1 MTELGQLSCWV
12 ALLMAVWGA
21 ALSCVGALTKRGA
34 FVASGSRGVHAA
46 ALFVALASAGLG
58 WALLTGDFSLRY
70 VAAFTN
76 EVLPLGYRLSA
87 FWAGRAGST
96 LLAALLLSA
105 CVPVAV
111 AAARRRD
118 GAVAPW
124 VTTALG
130 AALALLLSALAAG
143 AAPFGRFDVAP
154 VDGRGLDPALQHPGM
169 AILRPLAYLG
179 YAATLVALAHA
190 LAAFASR
197 RLEGPSPSGVRPW
210 LIAAWC
216 ALGASVLLALRV
228 GYAEPGSGGYWP
240 WRAPGAPHR
249 SSGFDVVVALSVAL
263 AVLVAGARVGRAEEA
278 GRARRRRWAALV
290 AGLTLLTLGFAGTA
304 FRSEHVVSLADGESW
319 RTADPFGRAWSF
331 TSQGASRIERPSY
344 FLTSLALRPERSGVR
359 QPFLTTEW
367 REFYGRDGRERFPPF
382 ITSGLRGSWI
392 EDVSVMLVSLGP
404 GRAVVRISFVPLAG
418 WVWFGGTLA
427 LAGGALILA
436 PVRSRERADG

>member
-21 ALSCVGALTKRGA
+21 ALSCAGALTRRGA

-76 EVLPLGYRLSA
+76 AALPLGYRLSA

-105 CVPVAV
+105 CVPIAV
-111 AAARRRD
+111 AAVRRR
-118 GAVAPW
+118 AVASW

-143 AAPFGRFDVAP
+143 AAPFGRFDGAP

-179 YAATLVALAHA
+179 FSATVVALAPA
-190 LAAFASR
+190 LAPFASR
-197 RLEGPSPSGVRPW
+197 RLQGPSPSGVRPW
-210 LIAAWC
+210 LIAAWS

-240 WRAPGAPHR
+240 WRAPGAPHL
-249 SSGFDVVVALSVAL
+249 SHGFEVAVALSVAL
-263 AVLVAGARVGRAEEA
+263 AVLVAGARVRRAEEA

-319 RTADPFGRAWSF
+319 RTADPFGPPW
-331 TSQGASRIERPSY
+331 
-344 FLTSLALRPERSGVR
+344 RS
-359 QPFLTTEW
+359 
-367 REFYGRDGRERFPPF
+367 
-382 ITSGLRGSWI
+382 
-392 EDVSVMLVSLGP
+392 
-404 GRAVVRISFVPLAG
+404 
-418 WVWFGGTLA
+418 
-427 LAGGALILA
+427 
-436 PVRSRERADG
+436 

>member
-46 ALFVALASAGLG
+46 ALFVTLASAGLG

-154 VDGRGLDPALQHPGM
+154 PGGPGPRPALQHPGM

-179 YAATLVALAHA
+179 YAATLVQLAHA
-190 LAAFASR
+190 PPALATPPLSRPSPPRRPARAAATWWSRSPSRSGCWPPARGWVGRKKPGERVADAGPPSSRASR
-197 RLEGPSPSGVRPW
+197 
-210 LIAAWC
+210 C
-216 ALGASVLLALRV
+216 
-228 GYAEPGSGGYWP
+228 
-240 WRAPGAPHR
+240 
-249 SSGFDVVVALSVAL
+249 
-263 AVLVAGARVGRAEEA
+263 
-278 GRARRRRWAALV
+278 
-290 AGLTLLTLGFAGTA
+290 
-304 FRSEHVVSLADGESW
+304 
-319 RTADPFGRAWSF
+319 
-331 TSQGASRIERPSY
+331 
-344 FLTSLALRPERSGVR
+344 
-359 QPFLTTEW
+359 
-367 REFYGRDGRERFPPF
+367 
-382 ITSGLRGSWI
+382 
-392 EDVSVMLVSLGP
+392 
-404 GRAVVRISFVPLAG
+404 
-418 WVWFGGTLA
+418 
-427 LAGGALILA
+427 
-436 PVRSRERADG
+436 

>member
-46 ALFVALASAGLG
+46 ALFVTLASAGLG

-240 WRAPGAPHR
+240 WRGAGGRRPPGR
-249 SSGFDVVVALSVAL
+249 GGLNVADAGLRGHGVPF
-263 AVLVAGARVGRAEEA
+263 GARCV
-278 GRARRRRWAALV
+278 ARRRRELAHGGSVRTRVVVHQPGREPHRAPELLPHVARSAARALRRSTAVPDHGV
-290 AGLTLLTLGFAGTA
+290 AGVL
-304 FRSEHVVSLADGESW
+304 RS
-319 RTADPFGRAWSF
+319 
-331 TSQGASRIERPSY
+331 
-344 FLTSLALRPERSGVR
+344 
-359 QPFLTTEW
+359 
-367 REFYGRDGRERFPPF
+367 
-382 ITSGLRGSWI
+382 
-392 EDVSVMLVSLGP
+392 
-404 GRAVVRISFVPLAG
+404 
-418 WVWFGGTLA
+418 
-427 LAGGALILA
+427 
-436 PVRSRERADG
+436 